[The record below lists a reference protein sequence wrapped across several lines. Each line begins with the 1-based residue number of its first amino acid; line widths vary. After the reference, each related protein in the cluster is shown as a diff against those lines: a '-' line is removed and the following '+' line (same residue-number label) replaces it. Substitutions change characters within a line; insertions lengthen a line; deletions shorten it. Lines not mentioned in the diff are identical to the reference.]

1 MAATPTFVPQALTT
15 KGAAAQIADQLRE
28 AIASGVW
35 NPGDRLPPEWQLAQD
50 YGVSRGTVREAL
62 RLVAANNLI
71 NSIRGA
77 AGGTFV
83 VVPGAETVAGQI
95 GDFIVLRLRA
105 GELSVGEVDHARR
118 LLERECVRLAA
129 HNRTA
134 DDLAAIRAPIDRVR
148 ADESMEIAAWL
159 AADVEFHTAIAVAAK
174 NGIIELAMT
183 AVHLVRP
190 RTNTLLLGKL
200 EKTPVWQQHESIYEA
215 IRAQDPDTAV
225 AAFEAHV
232 DYLASVQASN
242 GVGDAIDLP
251 LAQLQPTHR
260 GERAGGGATS
270 R

>member
-1 MAATPTFVPQALTT
+1 MTVTPSFVPQALTT

-35 NPGDRLPPEWQLAQD
+35 NPGDRLPPEWQLAET

-71 NSIRGA
+71 NSVRGA

-95 GDFIVLRLRA
+95 GDFIMLRLRA
-105 GELSVGEVDHARR
+105 GDLSVGEVDHARR

-129 HNRTA
+129 LNRTDA
-134 DDLAAIRAPIDRVR
+134 DLAAIREPIERVR
-148 ADESMEIAAWL
+148 ADDSMDLAAWL
-159 AADVEFHTAIAVAAK
+159 AADVDFHTAIADAAK
-174 NGIIELAMT
+174 NGILELAMT

-200 EKTPVWQQHESIYEA
+200 EKAPVWEQHDQIYQAIAAQNAES
-215 IRAQDPDTAV
+215 AV
-225 AAFEAHV
+225 AALEAHV
-232 DYLASVQASN
+232 DYLAAVQTSN
-242 GVGDAIDLP
+242 ATGDPADLP
-251 LAQLQPTHR
+251 IAQLPPST
-260 GERAGGGATS
+260 
-270 R
+270 

>member
-1 MAATPTFVPQALTT
+1 MTASQSFVPQALTT

-35 NPGDRLPPEWQLAQD
+35 NPGDRLPPEWQMAQT

-71 NSIRGA
+71 NSVRGA

-105 GELSVGEVDHARR
+105 GDLSVGEVNHARR

-129 HNRTA
+129 LNRT
-134 DDLAAIRAPIDRVR
+134 DVDLAAIRAPIERVR
-148 ADESMEIAAWL
+148 ADDSMATADWL

-200 EKTPVWQQHESIYEA
+200 EKAPVWQQHEVIYQAIEA
-215 IRAQDPDTAV
+215 HDPDAAV
-225 AAFEAHV
+225 AALDAHV
-232 DYLASVQASN
+232 DYLASVQDS
-242 GVGDAIDLP
+242 DATGNAVDLP
-251 LAQLQPTHR
+251 LAQLPPQ
-260 GERAGGGATS
+260 ERS
-270 R
+270 E

>member
-1 MAATPTFVPQALTT
+1 MTVMPSFVPQALTT

-35 NPGDRLPPEWQLAQD
+35 NPGDRLPAEWQLAQS

-62 RLVAANNLI
+62 RLVGANNLI
-71 NSIRGA
+71 TSVRGA

-83 VVPGAETVAGQI
+83 VVPHADTVAGQI

-105 GELSVGEVDHARR
+105 GDLSVGEVNHARR

-129 HNRTA
+129 MNRTET
-134 DDLAAIRAPIDRVR
+134 DLSAIWEPIERVR
-148 ADESMEIAAWL
+148 SDENMDTATWL
-159 AADVEFHTAIAVAAK
+159 AADVDFHTAIAVAAK

-200 EKTPVWQQHESIYEA
+200 EKAPVWQQHESIYQAIEA
-215 IRAQDPDTAV
+215 QNPASAV
-225 AAFEAHV
+225 AAFETHV

-242 GVGDAIDLP
+242 ATDGAVDLP
-251 LAQLQPTHR
+251 LADLPR
-260 GERAGGGATS
+260 LK
-270 R
+270 

>member
-1 MAATPTFVPQALTT
+1 MTVMPSFVPQALST

-35 NPGDRLPPEWQLAQD
+35 NPGDRLPAEWQLAQS

-62 RLVAANNLI
+62 RLVGANNLI
-71 NSIRGA
+71 NSVRGA

-83 VVPGAETVAGQI
+83 VVPHADTVAGQI

-105 GELSVGEVDHARR
+105 GDLSVGEVDHARR

-129 HNRTA
+129 LNRTKT
-134 DDLAAIRAPIDRVR
+134 DLSAIWEPIERVR
-148 ADESMEIAAWL
+148 SDESMDTATWL
-159 AADVEFHTAIAVAAK
+159 AADVDFHTAIAVAAK

-200 EKTPVWQQHESIYEA
+200 EKAPVWQQHESIYQAIEA
-215 IRAQDPDTAV
+215 QRPASAV

-232 DYLASVQASN
+232 DYLASVKASN
-242 GVGDAIDLP
+242 ATDGAIDLP
-251 LAQLQPTHR
+251 LADLPR
-260 GERAGGGATS
+260 LK
-270 R
+270 

>member
-1 MAATPTFVPQALTT
+1 MTVTPSFVPQALTT

-35 NPGDRLPPEWQLAQD
+35 NPGDRLPPEWQLAQT

-71 NSIRGA
+71 NSVRGA

-83 VVPGAETVAGQI
+83 VVPGADTVAGQI

-105 GELSVGEVDHARR
+105 GDLSVGEVNHARR

-129 HNRTA
+129 INRTEA
-134 DDLAAIRAPIDRVR
+134 DLAAIWAPIERVA
-148 ADESMEIAAWL
+148 ADPFMDTGSWL
-159 AADVEFHTAIAVAAK
+159 AADVDFHTAIAVAAK

-200 EKTPVWQQHESIYEA
+200 EKEPVWQQHEAIYRA
-215 IRAQDPDTAV
+215 IEAQDPNAAV
-225 AAFEAHV
+225 AALEAHV
-232 DYLASVQASN
+232 DYLSSVQASN
-242 GVGDAIDLP
+242 ASDDAGDLP
-251 LAQLQPTHR
+251 LADLSPEGPPQR
-260 GERAGGGATS
+260 
-270 R
+270 

>member
-1 MAATPTFVPQALTT
+1 MTVTPSFVPQALTT

-28 AIASGVW
+28 AIASGAW
-35 NPGDRLPPEWQLAQD
+35 NPGDRLPPEWQLAQT

-71 NSIRGA
+71 NSVRGA

-83 VVPGAETVAGQI
+83 VVPGADTVAGQI

-105 GELSVGEVDHARR
+105 GDLSVGEVNHARR

-129 HNRTA
+129 LNRTEA
-134 DDLAAIRAPIDRVR
+134 DLAAIWAPIERVA
-148 ADESMEIAAWL
+148 ADQSMDTAAWL
-159 AADVEFHTAIAVAAK
+159 AADVDFHTAIAVAAK

-190 RTNTLLLGKL
+190 RTNTLLLDTL
-200 EKTPVWQQHESIYEA
+200 EKEPVWQQHEAIYRA
-215 IRAQDPDTAV
+215 IERQDPDA
-225 AAFEAHV
+225 AISAFEAHV
-232 DYLASVQASN
+232 DYLASVQASSSAD
-242 GVGDAIDLP
+242 DAVDLP
-251 LAQLQPTHR
+251 LAELSPEGR
-260 GERAGGGATS
+260 PR